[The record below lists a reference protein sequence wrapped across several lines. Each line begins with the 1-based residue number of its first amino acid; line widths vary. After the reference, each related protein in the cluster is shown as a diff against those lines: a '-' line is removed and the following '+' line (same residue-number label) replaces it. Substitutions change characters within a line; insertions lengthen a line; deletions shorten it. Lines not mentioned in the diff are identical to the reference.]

1 MPNPSH
7 ARLVASVKSTLLL
20 LNCGNPRPM
29 SNYRKKNQIN
39 GCLHV
44 TLATFLV
51 SALAG
56 CAGGLSGTQVSSDND
71 TSLFP
76 RAVASAPVM
85 RSTATRAQPDADARV
100 ESTRISVSA
109 YQPQKPAV
117 VQLGTGEMF
126 QPAPVRASKP
136 VPAGPPVTLSFENG
150 DIREIIRNILGD
162 LLAENYII
170 DPRVQGTVTMR
181 TTSPV
186 PRADVLPLLET
197 ILRANNVGLVRD
209 GNYWRVLPLAEAT
222 RGNVIPAPVN
232 QGSGAGRGASI
243 VIYPVK
249 HIGAKELLRV
259 IEPFSKDPAMSL
271 RVDELRNLLF
281 VSGPQIETDRLLEIA
296 GMFDVNLLA
305 GMSFALYTLQNS
317 DVKTVMA
324 DYDKIVGGAALN
336 PFGGLL
342 RVLPIERMNAIL
354 LVSPQA
360 GAIQDAKIW
369 FERLDAG
376 GGETGSGQKL
386 FVYNLMFTQA
396 EKLQPI
402 LQAAIS
408 GRALATTPQATVA
421 PGQFAATLFGAPVSP
436 LAGQSLVQAGNTFA
450 ASQAQAN
457 AARVV
462 SPTATTTGA
471 NTGAAGQGNA
481 LARNATITADKDRNA
496 LLIVASQAEYNSI
509 EAVIRKL
516 DIAPKQVAIEV
527 QIAEV
532 SLKGDFEFGL
542 QTFFQ
547 GKLRDPQN
555 RMTSENGLGQIVA
568 GAFTYTWKKT
578 DAIKA
583 IINLSESKN
592 KIRTISQPTLITLEN
607 QKASFQA
614 GTQISVRTQTS
625 TATVGTTGS
634 VDSYQY
640 ISTGINVAV
649 TPRVSGDNVFLEIQQ
664 EISDAGV
671 VADGNP
677 NPPITKRSASTNVMI
692 GSGDTMLMG
701 GLFQEGARTA
711 SSGLP
716 FLSSVPVVGG
726 LFGSQTWQ
734 SDRTELVLLI
744 TPRILASVED
754 TRGVV
759 DELRKRLKSIEA
771 EAPSASTKMLPTS
784 GVERKKLADE
794 IRALDASMSITP
806 TVTPK
811 SNDAVNTVR

>member
-1 MPNPSH
+1 MTHPSP
-7 ARLVASVKSTLLL
+7 ARLVASVKSTLSPLH
-20 LNCGNPRPM
+20 CGNPRPM
-29 SNYRKKNQIN
+29 SNYREKNQIN
-39 GCLHV
+39 GALRV
-44 TLATFLV
+44 TLAMLLV

-56 CAGGLSGTQVSSDND
+56 CAGGLSGTQISSDSD

-76 RAVASAPVM
+76 RAVASAPTM
-85 RSTATRAQPDADARV
+85 RGTATRAELDADARA
-100 ESTRISVSA
+100 ESARNAASA
-109 YQPQKPAV
+109 YQPPKPAV

-126 QPAPVRASKP
+126 RPAPVRASKP

-222 RGNVIPAPVN
+222 RGNVIPSPVN
-232 QGSGAGRGASI
+232 QGAGRGASI

-249 HIGAKELLRV
+249 YIGAKELLRV

-408 GRALATTPQATVA
+408 GRALTGATQATVA
-421 PGQFAATLFGAPVSP
+421 PGQILSTLFGAPVSP

-450 ASQAQAN
+450 NSQAQAN

-555 RMTSENGLGQIVA
+555 RMTSENGLGQIVS

-744 TPRILASVED
+744 TPRILSSVED

-771 EAPSASTKMLPTS
+771 EAPSASTKALPTS

-794 IRALDASMSITP
+794 IRALGGSLTSDYKPSGGNNS
-806 TVTPK
+806 
-811 SNDAVNTVR
+811 SQ